1 MTALHS
7 QSQDADA
14 LPSLSDVLPIK
25 FPNGQ
30 QVETLTL
37 VCPDCR
43 RAIPENEIRVSVS
56 IFPTH
61 VASVR
66 AWTSCAAC
74 QRQLRNTFRIRA
86 TGQRFQLEEVHDE
99 FIRVYRVP
107 ARLNFLERLRAALM
121 RFLFWSRS

>member
-7 QSQDADA
+7 QPQDGDA
-14 LPSLSDVLPIK
+14 LSSLSDVLPIK

-30 QVETLTL
+30 QVDTLTML
-37 VCPDCR
+37 CPDCR
-43 RAIPENEIRVSVS
+43 RTIPENEIRASVS

-66 AWTSCAAC
+66 AWAGCAAC
-74 QRQLRNTFRIRA
+74 QRQLTNTFRIRA
-86 TGQRFQLEEVHDE
+86 TGQGFQLEEVHDE

-107 ARLNFLERLRAALM
+107 ARLNFLERIRAALLRP
-121 RFLFWSRS
+121 RFW

>member
-14 LPSLSDVLPIK
+14 LPSLSDVLPIE

-30 QVETLTL
+30 QVETLTM

-43 RAIPENEIRVSVS
+43 RTIPENEIRASVS

-61 VASVR
+61 VASVK
-66 AWTSCAAC
+66 AWARCATC
-74 QRQLRNTFRIRA
+74 QRKLTNSFRIRA
-86 TGQRFQLEEVHDE
+86 TGQGFQLEEVHDA

-121 RFLFWSRS
+121 RFRFWSRN